1 MTEQVMI
8 AVAAIGVLGA
18 LGQWLAWRLRVPAI
32 LFLLLAGIA
41 AGPIAGWLDPDALFG
56 DLLFPL
62 VSLAVA
68 VILFEGSLTLKF
80 AEVAGL
86 ERVVRRFVTSG
97 VLLTWAVVAAAAHWL
112 VGFGWEIATLF
123 GAIMVVTGPT
133 VIMPMLRTVRP
144 TQRVANILRW
154 EGIVI
159 DPVGALLAVLVF
171 EFIVSAR
178 GGDAFSHTLLTF
190 VAVVAVGTAIGLAAG
205 FALGEALRRDWL
217 PEYLDNMVT
226 LILVFAAFVASNT
239 LAGESGLL
247 AVTVMGIYLAN
258 RKGVEVEAI
267 LSFKESLS
275 LFLISGVFILLAA
288 RLDLARLQEIGWG
301 ALAVFAAVQFVAR
314 PLKVLTATTGS
325 TLTWRER
332 ALLSWIAPRG
342 IVAAA
347 ISALFALELER
358 RGVAQAEWL
367 VPLVFVVIIG
377 TVVLQS
383 LTAGPLARLLGVAEP
398 EPTGFLVVGA
408 NPLAR
413 AVAKTL
419 AQHKIP
425 VLLTDTQWDNVSAAR
440 MEGLRAYFGN
450 PLSEQAQIQ
459 LDLAGL
465 GHLLALTSDPHLNAL
480 ACTRY
485 RADFGAGAIHA
496 LRVRAEDDGRLAAL
510 PPSQIAFGAEVTYGE
525 LTRRM
530 ARGAE
535 VRATPLTDEF
545 DAARYDER
553 YGPHAIALIAIDP
566 RGRAFVY
573 GTEKPPEARAG
584 WSIVALVDPAVG
596 IDGQSAETSG
606 PQAGRSGLATPASG
620 A

>member
-1 MTEQVMI
+1 ML
-8 AVAAIGVLGA
+8 AVAGIGVLGA

-32 LFLLLAGIA
+32 LFLLIAGIA
-41 AGPIAGWLDPDALFG
+41 AGPIVGWLDPDALFG
-56 DLLFPL
+56 ELLFPL

-80 AEVAGL
+80 AEIAGL
-86 ERVVRRFVTSG
+86 ERVVRRFVTTG

-112 VGFGWEIATLF
+112 VGFEWEIATLF

-144 TQRVANILRW
+144 TQRIANILRW

-178 GGDAFSHTLLTF
+178 GGDAFGHTLLTF

-205 FALGEALRRDWL
+205 FVLGEALRRDWL

-258 RKGVEVEAI
+258 RKGIEVEAI

-314 PLKVLTATTGS
+314 PLKVLAATTGS

-367 VPLVFVVIIG
+367 VPLAFVVIIG

-383 LTAGPLARLLGVAEP
+383 LTAGPLARRLDVAEP
-398 EPTGFLVVGA
+398 DPTGFLVIGA

-419 AQHKIP
+419 TQHKIP

-440 MEGLRAYFGN
+440 MEGLRVYFGN
-450 PLSEQAQIQ
+450 PLSEQAQIH

-465 GHLLALTSDPHLNAL
+465 GHLLALTSDAHLNAL

-485 RADFGAGAIHA
+485 RADFGSGAIHA
-496 LRVRAEDDGRLAAL
+496 LRVRAEQDARFAAL

-573 GTEKPPEARAG
+573 GTEKPPEPRAG
-584 WSIVALVDPAVG
+584 WSIVALVDPTVAFDS
-596 IDGQSAETSG
+596 DGAATPE
-606 PQAGRSGLATPASG
+606 PQAGKSGLAPSG
-620 A
+620 GRT